1 VSFGY
6 ADLSRVR
13 QGAKEMIFTTILVQL
28 DVDSPASPRLA
39 FAQEIAGRFEADLI
53 AIVAAQARIFVP
65 SDENGQVAA
74 EVMKRRRTQIEDRF
88 KTLKEEFLS
97 VTGGNGRA
105 SWRAE
110 LSDPTGTVALHA
122 RAADLVVTGAP
133 APAAA
138 GDSRRTV
145 DAGELILSAGRPVL
159 FAADDMKPLRA
170 ETIVVAW
177 KDAREARRAVIDAM
191 PFLTNAKEVVVAAV
205 AAAGDQFAGDSIADV
220 VRFLMKRGVQ
230 ARSEILEAGRSD
242 AAGMLADKASEIG
255 ADLVV
260 AGGYGH
266 SRIRE
271 WAFGGVTRSLLG
283 AGSFHRLLS
292 N

>member
-1 VSFGY
+1 M
-6 ADLSRVR
+6 RVN
-13 QGAKEMIFTTILVQL
+13 
-28 DVDSPASPRLA
+28 S
-39 FAQEIAGRFEADLI
+39 
-53 AIVAAQARIFVP
+53 
-65 SDENGQVAA
+65 
-74 EVMKRRRTQIEDRF
+74 
-88 KTLKEEFLS
+88 
-97 VTGGNGRA
+97 
-105 SWRAE
+105 
-110 LSDPTGTVALHA
+110 
-122 RAADLVVTGAP
+122 
-133 APAAA
+133 
-138 GDSRRTV
+138 
-145 DAGELILSAGRPVL
+145 ILSAGRPVL

-170 ETIVVAW
+170 ETVVVAW

-205 AAAGDQFAGDSIADV
+205 AAAGDHFAGDSIADV
-220 VRFLMKRGVQ
+220 VRFLMKHGVQ
-230 ARSEILEAGRSD
+230 ARSELLEAGRSD